1 MDRIEGRGVWELY
14 KSVVERKKK
23 NITRRRRNTEL
34 LKGIMSKFIIPL
46 YNTSAIREKLE
57 ESDKKDYLFNGIGC
71 LKDLSMYDYCLGL
84 NETL

>member
-1 MDRIEGRGVWELY
+1 M
-14 KSVVERKKK
+14 
-23 NITRRRRNTEL
+23 
-34 LKGIMSKFIIPL
+34 KGIMSKFIIPL